1 MPEEPFQNRN
11 SRNTYT
17 WSDDAVTPFLPFL
30 TDKGNEEPVR
40 KILTRLI
47 RSPVPVSLLVT
58 LGKRCGFPG
67 LPLLEYAAS
76 KAIASEPRASLDPDS
91 GDGRSLGLGERAIRA
106 RAGDDGGGGDRDT
119 VDAVFG
125 RIFSVLGD
133 ERPGQL
139 SMAHA
144 VDEALRDDAVVLI
157 EAGTGIGKSLAYL
170 VPAMIFSRE
179 TGERV
184 IVSTHTKNL
193 QDQLFTRELPLAGDL
208 LHGEI
213 AIARLMG
220 RESYICA
227 KRLLS
232 LITGAMDDD
241 PEAALALGIAS
252 ALSPQGTVESLP
264 ASVVPRPS
272 GRLRAPSRCAMNG
285 CTHAAHC
292 PLVTARRRAREAVI
306 LVVNH
311 ALLMTDYRQGGAILG
326 PCRRVIF
333 DEAHH
338 LERCAMENL
347 SLAASR
353 DGIERILGAV
363 RPVSERD
370 ERWRLLWR
378 ELEWDERLH
387 SDVAMTRSIIDAIRI
402 LGELYGELIRTI
414 ESGADDK
421 NLRRQG
427 RTRFID
433 GEAAIPGI
441 RTHLNDFLLHYN
453 KLKELLHP
461 LLEGLVTGEARSFQ
475 QEVTF
480 ALEDLAELSD
490 SVPFILRAEDED
502 SVFWMEWLP
511 DGKLGSICACPLS
524 VDRLF
529 ADYVEEVCDTA
540 VFTSATLT
548 GNDGFLYLRERLGL
562 GGLSKEVTELVVP
575 SPFEFERSCLILANS
590 ELGDPNDEG
599 YATVVADVLI
609 RIMHE
614 VQRRTMVLFTSYRL
628 CRETAR
634 IISGLGIPGPVFV
647 QGEGGSREQLSERFR
662 RSEAGILL
670 GVASFWEGVDFPG
683 EELEVLVIPKL
694 PFPVPTEPI
703 VEARSERFRALGEDP
718 FERLFLPESILRLRQ
733 GIGRLIR
740 RRSDRGVVVL
750 LDSRIDSR
758 PYGDT
763 ILSNLPAPV
772 VRIWGV
778 DGLVSAARRWF
789 REEE

>member
-1 MPEEPFQNRN
+1 MPEEPFQNRD
-11 SRNTYT
+11 SRNQYP
-17 WSDDAVTPFLPFL
+17 WNDDAVAAFLPYL
-30 TDKGNEEPVR
+30 PDDGGDEPMR
-40 KILTRLI
+40 TILTRLI
-47 RSPVPVSLLVT
+47 RSSVPISLLVA
-58 LGKRCGFPG
+58 LGKRCRFPG
-67 LPLLEYAAS
+67 LPLLEYVASTEIAS
-76 KAIASEPRASLDPDS
+76 KPRTLLDPDS
-91 GDGRSLGLGERAIRA
+91 GAECPRGLKERAIPTHG
-106 RAGDDGGGGDRDT
+106 GDDGGGGDRDEL
-119 VDAVFG
+119 DAVFG
-125 RIFSVLGD
+125 RIFSLLGE

-139 SMAHA
+139 RMALA
-144 VDEALRDDAVVLI
+144 VDEALRDDVVVLI

-170 VPAMIFSRE
+170 VPALIFSQE

-184 IVSTHTKNL
+184 IISTHTKNL
-193 QDQLFTRELPLAGDL
+193 QDQLLRRELPLAGDVVR
-208 LHGEI
+208 GEI

-232 LITGAMDDD
+232 LITGIMDDD
-241 PEAALALGIAS
+241 PETALAVGIGS
-252 ALSPQGTVESLP
+252 ALSRQGTVESLP
-264 ASVVPRPS
+264 ATVCTRPR

-285 CTHAAHC
+285 CTHAVHC
-292 PLVTARRRAREAVI
+292 PLVTARKRAREAAI

-326 PCRRVIF
+326 PYRRVIF

-353 DGIERILGAV
+353 DDVERILGAV

-370 ERWRLLWR
+370 ERWRLLCR
-378 ELEWDERLH
+378 ELGRDERPL
-387 SDVAMTRSIIDAIRI
+387 SDIALTRSIIDAIRM
-402 LGELYGELIRTI
+402 LGELYGELIRAI
-414 ESGADDK
+414 ESCAEGAD
-421 NLRRQG
+421 LWRQG
-427 RTRFID
+427 KTRFID

-441 RTHLNDFLLHYN
+441 RNHLNDYLLHYN

-461 LLEGLVTGEARSFQ
+461 LLEGVVTGEARSFQ

-480 ALEDLAELSD
+480 ALEELAELSD
-490 SVPFILRAEDED
+490 SLPFIIRAEDED

-511 DGKLGSICACPLS
+511 DGKLGRICASPLS

-529 ADYVEEVCDTA
+529 ADYIEEVCDTA

-562 GGLSKEVTELVVP
+562 GGLSKEVTGLVVP
-575 SPFEFERSCLILANS
+575 SPFEFERSCLILTNS

-599 YATVVADVLI
+599 YAAVVADVLI
-609 RIMHE
+609 RLMRE
-614 VQRRTMVLFTSYRL
+614 VHRRTMVLFTSNRL
-628 CRETAR
+628 CRGTAR
-634 IISGLGIPGPVFV
+634 GISVESLPGPVFV

-683 EELEVLVIPKL
+683 EELEILVIPKL

-740 RRSDRGVVVL
+740 RKSDRGVVIM
-750 LDSRIDSR
+750 LDSRIESR

-763 ILSNLPAPV
+763 ILSNLPSPV
-772 VRIWGV
+772 FRTTSVAGI
-778 DGLVSAARRWF
+778 VSATRRWF
-789 REEE
+789 LEEE

>member
-1 MPEEPFQNRN
+1 MPEEPFQNRD
-11 SRNTYT
+11 SRSEYPWNDVA
-17 WSDDAVTPFLPFL
+17 SAPFLPYL
-30 TDKGNEEPVR
+30 TDGGGDEPVR
-40 KILTRLI
+40 TILTRLI
-47 RSPVPVSLLVT
+47 RSPVPASLLVD
-58 LGKRCGFPG
+58 LGKRCRFTG
-67 LPLLEYAAS
+67 LPLLEYIAS
-76 KAIASEPRASLDPDS
+76 PAIALEHRTLLYPDS
-91 GDGRSLGLGERAIRA
+91 GAGRSVGLREPAIRV
-106 RAGDDGGGGDRDT
+106 RDGDGGGGGDRDA

-125 RIFSVLGD
+125 RIFSILGE

-139 SMAHA
+139 RMAHT
-144 VDEALRDDAVVLI
+144 VSEALRGDAVVMI

-170 VPAMIFSRE
+170 VPAMIFSQE

-193 QDQLFTRELPLAGDL
+193 QDQLFTRELPLAGNL
-208 LHGEI
+208 LHGDI
-213 AIARLMG
+213 SIARLMG

-227 KRLLS
+227 KLLLS
-232 LITGAMDDD
+232 LVTGTMDDD

-252 ALSPQGTVESLP
+252 ALSPLGTVESLP
-264 ASVVPRPS
+264 ATVVPRPS

-292 PLVTARRRAREAVI
+292 PLVTARRRAREASI

-311 ALLMTDYRQGGAILG
+311 ALIMTDYRQGGTILG
-326 PCRRVIF
+326 PYRRVIF

-347 SLAASR
+347 SLAATR
-353 DGIERILGAV
+353 DGVEHILGAV

-370 ERWRLLWR
+370 ERWRLLCR
-378 ELEWDERLH
+378 ELDRDERSL
-387 SDVAMTRSIIDAIRI
+387 SDVAMTRSVIDAIRF
-402 LGELYGELIRTI
+402 LGKRYGALIRAI

-421 NLRRQG
+421 DLPRQG
-427 RTRFID
+427 KTRFID

-441 RTHLNDFLLHYN
+441 RTHLNDYLFHYN

-461 LLEGLVTGEARSFQ
+461 LLEGFVTGEARSFQ
-475 QEVTF
+475 QEVAF
-480 ALEDLAELSD
+480 ALDDLAELSD
-490 SVPFILRAEDED
+490 SVPFIVRADDED

-511 DGKLGSICACPLS
+511 DGKLGRICASPLS

-529 ADYVEEVCDTA
+529 ADYIEEVCDTA

-562 GGLSKEVTELVVP
+562 GGLSKEVTGLVLP
-575 SPFEFERSCLILANS
+575 SPFEFERSCLILANG
-590 ELGDPNDEG
+590 ELGDPNGEG
-599 YATVVADVLI
+599 YAAVVADVLI
-609 RIMHE
+609 RLMRE

-628 CRETAR
+628 CREVAR
-634 IISGLGIPGPVFV
+634 VISGLGLPGPIFV

-662 RSEAGILL
+662 RSEAGMLL

-683 EELEVLVIPKL
+683 EELEILVIPKL

-703 VEARSERFRALGEDP
+703 VDARSERFRALGEDP

-740 RRSDRGVVVL
+740 RSGDRGVVVM

-763 ILSNLPAPV
+763 ILSSLPCPV
-772 VRIWGV
+772 VRTRGV
-778 DGLVSAARRWF
+778 DGLVSAARGWF
-789 REEE
+789 REEG